1 MDIPV
6 GGASHRKPAA
16 IPASASSSAG
26 RPPVVLQVLPGLVT
40 GGVERGTVDVAAAV
54 AAAGWSSLVASSGG
68 PMVRELER
76 AGARH
81 IVLPLDSKNPFTMR
95 ANIERLQRLM
105 AEAGVDIVHAR
116 SRAPAW
122 SALFAARRHGA
133 RFVTTFHGAYNI
145 ANPAKRWYN
154 SVMARGD
161 RVIAASQFIVEH
173 VARQYGADPT
183 LIRHIPRGIDFDR
196 FDPARV
202 SAERQM
208 KLARD
213 WRLPDGVPVVMLPGR
228 LTRWKGQEVLIEAI
242 ALRGKKDLRCL
253 LVGSD
258 QGRGGYR
265 KELEQ
270 RIARHGLE
278 TVVHIIDQCNDM
290 PAALKLADLVVSAS
304 TDPEAFGRV
313 AVEAQAMGKPVVAT
327 AHGGSRETVLDGET
341 GWLVPPGDPQVLAAA
356 IDAALALTEAQRRAI
371 AEHAIA
377 FVREHFNKG
386 LMCARTLE
394 VYREVL
400 GLKPMGQYP
409 GGPRPAGAEGAVA
422 A

>member
-1 MDIPV
+1 MDLPV
-6 GGASHRKPAA
+6 GGASHREPGVRPAA
-16 IPASASSSAG
+16 ANGAVGVGAG

-54 AAAGWSSLVASSGG
+54 AAQGWTSLVASSGG

-76 AGARH
+76 AGAKH
-81 IVLPLDSKNPFTMR
+81 IALPLDSKNPFTMH
-95 ANIERLQRLM
+95 ANIERLRRLM
-105 AEAGVDIVHAR
+105 AEHGVDVVHAR

-133 RFVTTFHGAYNI
+133 RFITTFHGAYNA

-161 RVIAASQFIVEH
+161 RVIAASRFIVEH
-173 VARQYGADPT
+173 VVRQYGADPT
-183 LIRHIPRGIDFDR
+183 LIRLIPRGIDFDR

-213 WRLPDGVPVVMLPGR
+213 WRLPDGIPVIMLPGR
-228 LTRWKGQEVLIEAI
+228 LTRWKGQAVLIDAI
-242 ALRGKKDLRCL
+242 ARRGRKDLRCL

-265 KELEQ
+265 RELEQ
-270 RIARHGLE
+270 RIAQHGLD
-278 TVVHIIDQCNDM
+278 TVIHIIDQCNDM
-290 PAALKLADLVVSAS
+290 PAALKLADLVISAS
-304 TDPEAFGRV
+304 TDAEAFGRV

-327 AHGGSRETVLDGET
+327 DHGGSRETVLDGDT
-341 GWLVPPGDPQVLAAA
+341 GWLIPPGDPAPLAEA
-356 IDAALALTEAQRRAI
+356 IDAALGLDEAQRRAI
-371 AEHAIA
+371 AERAIA
-377 FVREHFNKG
+377 FVRATFNKQ
-386 LMCARTLE
+386 LMCARTLD

-400 GLKPMGQYP
+400 GLKPMGKTP
-409 GGPRPAGAEGAVA
+409 AEGAVA

>member
-6 GGASHRKPAA
+6 GGASQREPGDRPAVA
-16 IPASASSSAG
+16 ANGAAGVDAG

-54 AAAGWSSLVASSGG
+54 AAAGWTSLVASSGG
-68 PMVRELER
+68 AMVRELER
-76 AGARH
+76 AGAKH
-81 IVLPLDSKNPFTMR
+81 IVLPLDSKNPFVMYS
-95 ANIERLQRLM
+95 NIERLRRTI
-105 AEAGVDIVHAR
+105 ADRGVDIVHAR

-122 SALFAARRHGA
+122 SALFAARRQGA
-133 RFVTTFHGAYNI
+133 RFITTFHGTYNA

-173 VARQYGADPT
+173 VTRQYGADPT
-183 LIRHIPRGIDFDR
+183 LIRLIPRGIDFDR

-213 WRLPDGVPVVMLPGR
+213 WRLPDGIPVIMLPGR
-228 LTRWKGQEVLIEAI
+228 LTRWKGQSVLIDAI
-242 ALRGKKDLRCL
+242 ARRGNRDLRCL
-253 LVGSD
+253 LVGAD

-265 KELEQ
+265 RELEQ
-270 RIARHGLE
+270 RIAQHGLD
-278 TVVHIIDQCNDM
+278 TVIHIIDQCNDM
-290 PAALKLADLVVSAS
+290 PAALKLADLVISAS
-304 TDPEAFGRV
+304 TDAEAFGRV

-327 AHGGSRETVLDGET
+327 NHGGSRETVLDGNT
-341 GWLVPPGDPQVLAAA
+341 GWLIPPGDPASLAAA
-356 IDAALALTEAQRRAI
+356 IDAALSLDGPQRRAI
-371 AEHAIA
+371 AERAIA
-377 FVREHFNKG
+377 FVRTNFNKQ

-400 GLKPMGQYP
+400 GLKPMGKTS
-409 GGPRPAGAEGAVA
+409 AEGAVA

>member
-1 MDIPV
+1 MDISV
-6 GGASHRKPAA
+6 GGTSHRETGDRPGAA
-16 IPASASSSAG
+16 ANGAAGADAG

-54 AAAGWSSLVASSGG
+54 AAAGWTSLVASSGG

-76 AGARH
+76 AGAKH
-81 IVLPLDSKNPFTMR
+81 IVLPLDSKNPFAMY
-95 ANIERLQRLM
+95 ANIERLRRAM
-105 AEAGVDIVHAR
+105 AEHGVDIVHAR

-133 RFVTTFHGAYNI
+133 RFITTFHGTYNVS
-145 ANPAKRWYN
+145 NPAKRWYN

-173 VARQYGADPT
+173 VTRQYGADPT
-183 LIRHIPRGIDFDR
+183 LIRLIPRGIDFDR

-213 WRLPDGVPVVMLPGR
+213 WRLPDGVPVIMLPGR
-228 LTRWKGQEVLIEAI
+228 LTRWKGQSVLIDAI
-242 ALRGKKDLRCL
+242 ARRGSKELRCL
-253 LVGSD
+253 LVGAD

-265 KELEQ
+265 RELEQ
-270 RIARHGLE
+270 RIAQHGLD
-278 TVVHIIDQCNDM
+278 TVIHIIDRCNDM
-290 PAALKLADLVVSAS
+290 PAALKLADLVISAS
-304 TDPEAFGRV
+304 TDAEAFGRV

-327 AHGGSRETVLDGET
+327 NHGGSRETVLDGNT
-341 GWLVPPGDPQVLAAA
+341 GWLIPPGDPASLAAA
-356 IDAALALTEAQRRAI
+356 IDAALSLDGPQRRAI
-371 AEHAIA
+371 AERAIA
-377 FVREHFNKG
+377 FVRANFNKQ

-400 GLKPMGQYP
+400 GLKPMG
-409 GGPRPAGAEGAVA
+409 RTSAEGAVA